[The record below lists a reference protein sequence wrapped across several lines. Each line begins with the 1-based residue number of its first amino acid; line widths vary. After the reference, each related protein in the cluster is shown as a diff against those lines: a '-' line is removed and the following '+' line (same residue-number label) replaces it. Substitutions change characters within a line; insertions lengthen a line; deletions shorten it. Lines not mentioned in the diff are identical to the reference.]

1 MTVKFENLVYMQSNC
16 GVVKRFGRIHT
27 SVHQKTF
34 YCNEIKK
41 SLMKRV
47 IRVHQKL
54 QSEKQS
60 FNLSAK
66 LWH

>member
-27 SVHQKTF
+27 SVQQKNF
-34 YCNEIKK
+34 LLQRNKENPNEASNPSSSEVAI
-41 SLMKRV
+41 
-47 IRVHQKL
+47 
-54 QSEKQS
+54 EKQS